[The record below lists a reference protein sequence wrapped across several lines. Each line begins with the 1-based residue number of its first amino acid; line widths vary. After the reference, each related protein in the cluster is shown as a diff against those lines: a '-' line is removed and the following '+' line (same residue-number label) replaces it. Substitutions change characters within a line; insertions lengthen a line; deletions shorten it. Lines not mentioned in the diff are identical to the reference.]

1 MVPAGIGLLGL
12 AWALD
17 PPLTGPTG
25 RR

>member
-1 MVPAGIGLLGL
+1 MVPAEIGLLGL
-12 AWALD
+12 AWVLD